1 MTTDRQAER
10 QTIQAAADRLLAG
23 TPTRSTG
30 ALTILQLAAEAG
42 VKRWV
47 LTHKHT
53 DLRDDFLA
61 RRAAAN
67 GIPPAFQHLR
77 ARPDD
82 LEERIHRLL
91 AQNRHL
97 EEQVQVYAQVI
108 GELLTER
115 ERMLAAVPLSQATI
129 PLTAAARG
137 KAR

>member
-10 QTIQAAADRLLAG
+10 HAVQAAADRLLAG

-53 DLRDDFLA
+53 DLKDDFLA
-61 RRAAAN
+61 RRTAAN
-67 GIPPAFQHLR
+67 GIPPAFQHYKAR
-77 ARPDD
+77 ADE
-82 LEERIHRLL
+82 LEQRNHRLIEE
-91 AQNRHL
+91 NRHL
-97 EEQVQVYAQVI
+97 EEKVQVYAQVI

-115 ERMLAAVPLSQATI
+115 DRISRSNQWHEPIRVE
-129 PLTAAARG
+129 
-137 KAR
+137 